1 MEFGSSH
8 YSHRVRLKLV
18 SAQPK
23 RNLLA
28 ELSLSSARWTRI
40 WGVPELER
48 RSSIEWSRR
57 MTRSLGVCYPR
68 RGTVRLAA
76 YLQKAERPF
85 VEEVLCHE
93 MAHLAARELYGDR
106 IRPHGREWKRLM
118 EAAGYVPR
126 TRLAVPAGLRQMP
139 KRKRRR
145 SFMLYFH
152 RCQVC
157 QLIRGTRGPIVRG
170 GCRACGHGV
179 LTLIRRL

>member
-126 TRLAVPAGLRQMP
+126 TRLAVPAGLRPMP

-157 QLIRGTRGPIVRG
+157 QLIRVTRGPIVRG

>member
-1 MEFGSSH
+1 M
-8 YSHRVRLKLV
+8 

-23 RNLLA
+23 RDLAA
-28 ELSLSSARWTRI
+28 ELSLASERWTRI
-40 WGVPELER
+40 WGVPELAQ

-68 RGTVRLAA
+68 RGTVRLAS

-118 EAAGYVPR
+118 EAVGYLPR
-126 TRLAVPAGLRQMP
+126 TRLAVPAGLQPTP
-139 KRKRRR
+139 KRKKWR
-145 SFMLYFH
+145 SSGLYIYS
-152 RCQVC
+152 CPLC
-157 QLIRGTRGPIVRG
+157 QLKRVTRHPIEGWR
-170 GCRACGHGV
+170 CRPCINAGRNGV
-179 LTLIRRL
+179 LVLIRRL

>member
-1 MEFGSSH
+1 
-8 YSHRVRLKLV
+8 
-18 SAQPK
+18 
-23 RNLLA
+23 
-28 ELSLSSARWTRI
+28 
-40 WGVPELER
+40 
-48 RSSIEWSRR
+48 

>member
-68 RGTVRLAA
+68 RDTVRLAA

-106 IRPHGREWKRLM
+106 IRPT
-118 EAAGYVPR
+118 AASGN
-126 TRLAVPAGLRQMP
+126 A
-139 KRKRRR
+139 
-145 SFMLYFH
+145 
-152 RCQVC
+152 
-157 QLIRGTRGPIVRG
+157 
-170 GCRACGHGV
+170 
-179 LTLIRRL
+179 

>member
-118 EAAGYVPR
+118 EAAVMSPERDWLCRPVCDPCPSERDGAALCSTSIV
-126 TRLAVPAGLRQMP
+126 A
-139 KRKRRR
+139 
-145 SFMLYFH
+145 
-152 RCQVC
+152 RCASSYAS
-157 QLIRGTRGPIVRG
+157 
-170 GCRACGHGV
+170 RAD
-179 LTLIRRL
+179 R